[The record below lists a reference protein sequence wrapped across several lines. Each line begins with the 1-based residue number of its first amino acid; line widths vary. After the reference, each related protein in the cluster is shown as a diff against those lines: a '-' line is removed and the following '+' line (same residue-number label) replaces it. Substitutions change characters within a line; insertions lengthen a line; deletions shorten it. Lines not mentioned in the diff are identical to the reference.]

1 MDLGMVPASMILK
14 SEGKLPASQ
23 RKKENNVTEGLRC
36 ESIIQKMPLF
46 TSLED
51 VERDHLLTSARCLE
65 LPPDTIL
72 MHEGD
77 RGDHC
82 YFILSGELEIL
93 KNLGTA
99 DQQILNVR
107 GRGHCVGEISLLNPD
122 KPRSASVRTRTQARL
137 LEMTRETFR
146 SILNRHPA
154 FAHDLAC
161 YMSSCLCESNETS
174 LRELKKK
181 SRQLAVAYKDLQEAR
196 AQATGKERLEREL
209 EIAWEIQQNI
219 LPSTPPSIEG
229 LDMGARMLPARVV
242 GGDFFDIIR
251 LDAETLGIAVGD
263 VSGKGIAAAI
273 FMAMTCSFLRAE
285 AKRATSPR
293 RVLQRVNQHLLQ
305 MDKSDMFVTVLYGIL
320 ETSLRSFRYVRAGH
334 EVPLLVQSDGEALML
349 PRVFGQALG
358 FLQQPEL
365 DEQTTVLSP
374 GDTLLIYSDGIT
386 EATNPAGELF
396 GRQRL
401 QKAALKFRHRSA
413 QEVCDFLVETVLS
426 YQGKGDRSDDLTLFA
441 MVAN

>member
-1 MDLGMVPASMILK
+1 M
-14 SEGKLPASQ
+14 
-23 RKKENNVTEGLRC
+23 TEGLRC

-219 LPSTPPSIEG
+219 LPSTLPSIEG

-263 VSGKGIAAAI
+263 VSGKGIAA
-273 FMAMTCSFLRAE
+273 L
-285 AKRATSPR
+285 
-293 RVLQRVNQHLLQ
+293 
-305 MDKSDMFVTVLYGIL
+305 
-320 ETSLRSFRYVRAGH
+320 SLW
-334 EVPLLVQSDGEALML
+334 Q
-349 PRVFGQALG
+349 
-358 FLQQPEL
+358 
-365 DEQTTVLSP
+365 
-374 GDTLLIYSDGIT
+374 
-386 EATNPAGELF
+386 
-396 GRQRL
+396 
-401 QKAALKFRHRSA
+401 
-413 QEVCDFLVETVLS
+413 
-426 YQGKGDRSDDLTLFA
+426 
-441 MVAN
+441 